1 MVVGVCRIALGIP
14 DTGSLKGKRSVVKR
28 IIGRTQQKFNVA
40 IAEVDD
46 LDIWTR
52 AVLGFA
58 VVGNEH
64 RFVNSMVD
72 KILDFIENLE
82 LAELLDQEMEFL
94 QYG

>member
-1 MVVGVCRIALGIP
+1 MVVGVCRISLGIP

-46 LDIWTR
+46 LDLWRR
-52 AVLGFA
+52 ATLGFA
-58 VVGNEH
+58 VVGNEQP
-64 RFVNSMVD
+64 FVNSMVD
-72 KILDFIENLE
+72 KILDFIERLE

-94 QYG
+94 QY